1 MNEKQRRVLEIGSDL
16 MRWGLDFARLLG
28 RIGEVEKMP
37 NVPELDKKALREA
50 ALRLGALLAEVV
62 NVNESHEG
70 AEALDHL
77 FASYDRLGEE
87 MAALNQKLD
96 RLLKP

>member
-1 MNEKQRRVLEIGSDL
+1 
-16 MRWGLDFARLLG
+16 
-28 RIGEVEKMP
+28 
-37 NVPELDKKALREA
+37 
-50 ALRLGALLAEVV
+50 VV